1 MSDAGEESSSSSD
14 SETEKKEPIYAI
26 APSINIQDEGS
37 IDVAASPAFQYL
49 DELFSAG
56 KLPGTRVAAL
66 KAKYTAL
73 HETVISLQE
82 SEIQLLQEAK
92 HFTVEIEQQ
101 KQALEKADQFPEGFT
116 SEVSR
121 MRQQLFKYQN
131 EYTAIKEREYEL
143 QYRLNSL
150 QEDKRLLQREY
161 ERIPKQ
167 GETEKKTKVLKENCE
182 ELRKET
188 IQRRMEIKALK
199 EDVTSKQ
206 RLMLREQKEVE
217 ELLEKQD
224 ELKDELVRL
233 HAIPLQLGK
242 DMDKIKRKTLD
253 IEKKKKI
260 LVDHVQELNNSL
272 KKMEKKSEE
281 VLEEKE
287 DVMKELDG
295 KRALLESKEREFNHL
310 TKLLEMSKENEA
322 TALADRA
329 GLEIGLRNC
338 LLEKQKQHDNLIFKQ
353 REKDRDLR
361 NLKKMEL
368 QLKIAYDS
376 LEQIKLLHEKLTL
389 EVDAIPKDDGTL
401 VERRRELQKE
411 VEMNKRNLAQEKM
424 TTDVEAHMLE
434 QCIAEEDQLF
444 KEQERCRDELA
455 RLARLTQVKAD
466 EREQKSKDSLKA
478 QILTYQKCS
487 MLFMFQIRLHNI
499 IKEIKTKELEIREYK
514 KKKKV
519 IQRQLKGFAKMYD
532 LIRNE
537 RNKCVNLVQT
547 ARQKTTEIK
556 ERAKMLENEME
567 ILRSNVIIKERK
579 LQKNLLKHSNNIAIK
594 DSIQS
599 DVCKILATL
608 QEMKEKREQQL
619 LDVDRLTNMLT
630 HIEEEMVQLRKK
642 YESAV
647 LHRNESGVLLIEREE
662 EVCIFYEKINIQEM
676 MSRNGDIEM
685 QVMDEKIRFLKLKL
699 AEKKRQI
706 ELSLKML
713 PMKNALDADLVVLQ
727 IQYSQCKDRIKSLE
741 KHFSDPEGKNRKRT
755 LEGKDPSLPEL
766 FEKIEE
772 LEIQL
777 VQKEEKLLEKDFIYE
792 QVSRL
797 TDRLCTKT
805 ENGKKDTLILAKR
818 MNELQQKI
826 KDKTKKMMAL
836 IAELSMKQAIT
847 IKLQQEMRDKE
858 QFLLTVSSRIEKGLP
873 PPKETEIEWMK
884 VLRNEEMHKAA
895 AEAREKR
902 TAEEE
907 EYASPNCVYT
917 TAEQRPNAYIPDDE
931 NVLPL
936 PRPYGALAPFK
947 PTEPGSNMRHIR
959 KPIVK
964 PIEI

>member
-14 SETEKKEPIYAI
+14 SEPETEKEEPIYAI

-92 HFTVEIEQQ
+92 RFTVEIEQQ
-101 KQALEKADQFPEGFT
+101 QQALEKADQFPEGFT

-121 MRQQLFKYQN
+121 MRQQLLKYQN

-150 QEDKRLLQREY
+150 QEDKRHLQREY

-188 IQRRMEIKALK
+188 IQRRMEIKTLK

-217 ELLEKQD
+217 ELLEQQD

-233 HAIPLQLGK
+233 HAIPVQLGK

-253 IEKKKKI
+253 AEKKKNI
-260 LVDHVQELNNSL
+260 LIDHVRELNDAL

-310 TKLLEMSKENEA
+310 TKLLEMNKENEA

-329 GLEIGLRNC
+329 VLEIGLRNC
-338 LLEKQKQHDNLIFKQ
+338 LLEKQKQHDNLIYKQ

-361 NLKKMEL
+361 NLKKMEM

-376 LEQIKLLHEKLTL
+376 LEQIKLLHERLTF
-389 EVDAIPKDDGTL
+389 EVYAIPKDDGTL
-401 VERRRELQKE
+401 VERRKELQKE
-411 VEMNKRNLAQEKM
+411 VEINKRNLAQEKI

-478 QILTYQKCS
+478 QV
-487 MLFMFQIRLHNI
+487 RLHNI
-499 IKEIKTKELEIREYK
+499 IKDIKTKEFEIREYK
-514 KKKKV
+514 KKKKA

-556 ERAKMLENEME
+556 ERVKMLENEME
-567 ILRSNVIIKERK
+567 ILRSNAIVKERK

-599 DVCKILATL
+599 DVCKIIATL

-642 YESAV
+642 YERAV
-647 LHRNESGVLLIEREE
+647 LRRNESGVLLIEREE

-699 AEKKRQI
+699 AEKKRRI

-741 KHFSDPEGKNRKRT
+741 KHFADPEGKNRKRT

-766 FEKIEE
+766 FKKIEE

-797 TDRLCTKT
+797 TDRLRTKT
-805 ENGKKDTLILAKR
+805 ENGKEDTLILAKR
-818 MNELQQKI
+818 MNELQKKI
-826 KDKTKKMMAL
+826 KDKTQKMMAL

-873 PPKETEIEWMK
+873 PPKETEIEWLK

-902 TAEEE
+902 AAEEE
-907 EYASPNCVYT
+907 EYALPNSVYT

-947 PTEPGSNMRHIR
+947 PSEPGSNMRHIR
-959 KPIVK
+959 KPIIK

>member
-1 MSDAGEESSSSSD
+1 
-14 SETEKKEPIYAI
+14 
-26 APSINIQDEGS
+26 
-37 IDVAASPAFQYL
+37 
-49 DELFSAG
+49 
-56 KLPGTRVAAL
+56 
-66 KAKYTAL
+66 
-73 HETVISLQE
+73 
-82 SEIQLLQEAK
+82 
-92 HFTVEIEQQ
+92 
-101 KQALEKADQFPEGFT
+101 
-116 SEVSR
+116 
-121 MRQQLFKYQN
+121 
-131 EYTAIKEREYEL
+131 
-143 QYRLNSL
+143 
-150 QEDKRLLQREY
+150 

-167 GETEKKTKVLKENCE
+167 GETEKKMKVVKENCE

-217 ELLEKQD
+217 ELLEQQD
-224 ELKDELVRL
+224 DLKDELVRL
-233 HAIPLQLGK
+233 HAIPVQLGK
-242 DMDKIKRKTLD
+242 EMDKIKRKTLY
-253 IEKKKKI
+253 KKKI
-260 LVDHVQELNNSL
+260 LIDHVQELNDAL
-272 KKMEKKSEE
+272 KKVEKKSEE
-281 VLEEKE
+281 VLEEKK

-329 GLEIGLRNC
+329 VLEIGLRNY
-338 LLEKQKQHDNLIFKQ
+338 LLEKQKQHDNLIYKQ

-361 NLKKMEL
+361 NLKKMEM

-376 LEQIKLLHEKLTL
+376 LEQIKLLHERLTL

-411 VEMNKRNLAQEKM
+411 VEINKRNLAQEKM
-424 TTDVEAHMLE
+424 TTDVEAYMLE

-455 RLARLTQVKAD
+455 SLARLTQVKAD
-466 EREQKSKDSLKA
+466 EREQKSKDFLKA
-478 QILTYQKCS
+478 
-487 MLFMFQIRLHNI
+487 QIRLHNI

-514 KKKKV
+514 KNKKE

-532 LIRNE
+532 IIRNE
-537 RNKCVNLVQT
+537 RNKCVNLVHT

-556 ERAKMLENEME
+556 EKVKMLENEME

-599 DVCKILATL
+599 DVCKVIATL

-619 LDVDRLTNMLT
+619 LDVDRLTSMLT

-642 YESAV
+642 YERAV
-647 LHRNESGVLLIEREE
+647 LRRNESGVLLIEREE

-676 MSRNGDIEM
+676 MNRNGDIEI
-685 QVMDEKIRFLKLKL
+685 QVMDEKIRFLNLKL

-706 ELSLKML
+706 ELSLKIL

-741 KHFSDPEGKNRKRT
+741 KHFADPEGKNRKRV
-755 LEGKDPSLPEL
+755 LKGKDPSLPEL
-766 FEKIEE
+766 FKKIEE

-792 QVSRL
+792 HVSRL
-797 TDRLCTKT
+797 TDRLRTKT
-805 ENGKKDTLILAKR
+805 ENGKEDTLILAKR

-826 KDKTKKMMAL
+826 KEKTQKLMAL

-858 QFLLTVSSRIEKGLP
+858 QFLLTVSSRIERGLP
-873 PPKETEIEWMK
+873 PPKETETEWLK

-895 AEAREKR
+895 AEAREKLVSSAKR
-902 TAEEE
+902 KLY
-907 EYASPNCVYT
+907 YASPNSIYT

>member
-1 MSDAGEESSSSSD
+1 MSDVDEESSSSSD
-14 SETEKKEPIYAI
+14 SEPETQEPIYAI
-26 APSINIQDEGS
+26 APSINIRDEGS
-37 IDVAASPAFQYL
+37 IDVVTSPAFQFL
-49 DELFSAG
+49 DELYSAG
-56 KLPGTRVAAL
+56 KLPGTRVAEL
-66 KAKYTAL
+66 KAKYTTL

-82 SEIQLLQEAK
+82 SEIQLLQDAK
-92 HFTVEIEQQ
+92 HFTIEIEQQ
-101 KQALEKADQFPEGFT
+101 QQELEKADQFPEGFT

-121 MRQQLFKYQN
+121 MRQQLLKYQN

-143 QYRLNSL
+143 QYKVNSL
-150 QEDKRLLQREY
+150 QEDKRLLQQEY

-167 GETEKKTKVLKENCE
+167 GETEKKIKVLKENCE

-206 RLMLREQKEVE
+206 KLMLREQKEVE
-217 ELLEKQD
+217 ELLEQQND
-224 ELKDELVRL
+224 LKDELVQL
-233 HAIPLQLGK
+233 HAIPVQLGK
-242 DMDKIKRKTLD
+242 EMDKIKRKTLD
-253 IEKKKKI
+253 AEKKKNI
-260 LVDHVQELNNSL
+260 LIDHVQELNDAL

-329 GLEIGLRNC
+329 VLDIGLRNC
-338 LLEKQKQHDNLIFKQ
+338 LLEKQKQHDNLVHKQ

-361 NLKKMEL
+361 NLKKMEI
-368 QLKIAYDS
+368 QLKIAHDS
-376 LEQIKLLHEKLTL
+376 LQQVKLLHERLTL
-389 EVDAIPKDDGTL
+389 EVDAVPKDDGSL
-401 VERRRELQKE
+401 LERRKELQKE
-411 VEMNKRNLAQEKM
+411 VETNKRNLAQEKI
-424 TTDVEAHMLE
+424 TTDIEAHMLE

-444 KEQERCRDELA
+444 KEQEHCRDELA
-455 RLARLTQVKAD
+455 SLARLTQIKAD
-466 EREQKSKDSLKA
+466 EREQKSKDFLKA
-478 QILTYQKCS
+478 QLK
-487 MLFMFQIRLHNI
+487 LHNI
-499 IKEIKTKELEIREYK
+499 IKEIKTKEFEIREYK
-514 KKKKV
+514 KKKKE

-532 LIRNE
+532 VIRNE
-537 RNKCVNLVQT
+537 RNKCVNLVHT

-556 ERAKMLENEME
+556 ERVKMLENEME
-567 ILRSNVIIKERK
+567 ILRDNVIVKERK
-579 LQKNLLKHSNNIAIK
+579 LQKHLLKHSNNIAIK

-599 DVCKILATL
+599 DVCKVIATL

-619 LDVDRLTNMLT
+619 LDVDRLTNMIT

-642 YESAV
+642 YERAV
-647 LHRNESGVLLIEREE
+647 LRRNESGVLLIEREE

-676 MSRNGDIEM
+676 MSRNGDIEIH
-685 QVMDEKIRFLKLKL
+685 VMDEKIRFLKLKL
-699 AEKKRQI
+699 TEKKRQI

-741 KHFSDPEGKNRKRT
+741 KHFADPEGKDRRRA

-766 FEKIEE
+766 FKKIEA

-777 VQKEEKLLEKDFIYE
+777 VQKEERLLEKDFIYE

-797 TDRLCTKT
+797 TDRLRTKT
-805 ENGKKDTLILAKR
+805 ENGKEDTLILAKR

-826 KDKTKKMMAL
+826 KDKTQKMMAL
-836 IAELSMKQAIT
+836 IAELSMTQAATIT
-847 IKLQQEMRDKE
+847 LQQEMRDKE

-873 PPKETEIEWMK
+873 PPKETEIEWLK
-884 VLRNEEMHKAA
+884 ILRNEEMHKAA
-895 AEAREKR
+895 AEDREKR
-902 TAEEE
+902 AAEEE
-907 EYASPNCVYT
+907 QYALPNSVYT

>member
-14 SETEKKEPIYAI
+14 SEPETEKAEPIYAI

-56 KLPGTRVAAL
+56 KLPGTRVAEL

-82 SEIQLLQEAK
+82 SEIQLLQDAK
-92 HFTVEIEQQ
+92 RFTVEIEQQ
-101 KQALEKADQFPEGFT
+101 QQALEKADQFPEGFT

-121 MRQQLFKYQN
+121 MRQQLLKYQN

-143 QYRLNSL
+143 QYKLNSL

-167 GETEKKTKVLKENCE
+167 GETEKKMKAVKENCE

-217 ELLEKQD
+217 ELLEQQD
-224 ELKDELVRL
+224 DLKDELVRL
-233 HAIPLQLGK
+233 HAIPVQLGK
-242 DMDKIKRKTLD
+242 EMDKIKRKTLD
-253 IEKKKKI
+253 AEKKKKI
-260 LVDHVQELNNSL
+260 LIDHVQELNDAL

-329 GLEIGLRNC
+329 VLEIGLRNC
-338 LLEKQKQHDNLIFKQ
+338 LLEKQKQHDNLIYKQ

-361 NLKKMEL
+361 NLKKMEM

-376 LEQIKLLHEKLTL
+376 MEQIKLLHERLTL

-401 VERRRELQKE
+401 VERRKDLQKE
-411 VEMNKRNLAQEKM
+411 VEMNKRNLSQEKM

-466 EREQKSKDSLKA
+466 EREQKSKDFLKA
-478 QILTYQKCS
+478 
-487 MLFMFQIRLHNI
+487 QIRLHNI

-514 KKKKV
+514 KNKKE

-532 LIRNE
+532 IIRNE
-537 RNKCVNLVQT
+537 RNKCVNLVHT

-556 ERAKMLENEME
+556 ERVKMLENEME

-599 DVCKILATL
+599 DVCKVIATL

-642 YESAV
+642 YERAV
-647 LHRNESGVLLIEREE
+647 LRRNESGVLLIEREE

-676 MSRNGDIEM
+676 MSRNGDIEI
-685 QVMDEKIRFLKLKL
+685 QVMDEKIRFLNLKL

-741 KHFSDPEGKNRKRT
+741 KRFADPEGKNRKRT

-766 FEKIEE
+766 FKKIEE

-797 TDRLCTKT
+797 TDRLRTKT
-805 ENGKKDTLILAKR
+805 ENGKEDTLILAKR
-818 MNELQQKI
+818 MNEIQQKI
-826 KDKTKKMMAL
+826 KDKTQKMMAL

-902 TAEEE
+902 AAEEE
-907 EYASPNCVYT
+907 QYALPNSIYT

>member
-14 SETEKKEPIYAI
+14 SEPETEKAEPIYAI

-56 KLPGTRVAAL
+56 KLPGTRVAEL

-82 SEIQLLQEAK
+82 SEIQLLQDAK
-92 HFTVEIEQQ
+92 RFTVEIEQQ
-101 KQALEKADQFPEGFT
+101 QQALEKADQFPEGFT

-121 MRQQLFKYQN
+121 MRQQLLKYQN

-143 QYRLNSL
+143 QYKLNSL

-167 GETEKKTKVLKENCE
+167 GETEKKMKVVKENCE

-217 ELLEKQD
+217 ELLEQQD
-224 ELKDELVRL
+224 DLKDELVRL
-233 HAIPLQLGK
+233 HAIPVQLGK
-242 DMDKIKRKTLD
+242 EMDKIKRKTLA
-253 IEKKKKI
+253 
-260 LVDHVQELNNSL
+260 V
-272 KKMEKKSEE
+272 
-281 VLEEKE
+281 
-287 DVMKELDG
+287 
-295 KRALLESKEREFNHL
+295 
-310 TKLLEMSKENEA
+310 
-322 TALADRA
+322 
-329 GLEIGLRNC
+329 LEIGLRNC
-338 LLEKQKQHDNLIFKQ
+338 LLEKQKQHDNLIYKQ

-361 NLKKMEL
+361 NLKKMEM

-376 LEQIKLLHEKLTL
+376 MEQIKLLHERLTL

-401 VERRRELQKE
+401 VERRKDLQKE
-411 VEMNKRNLAQEKM
+411 VEMNKRNLAQEGPIYTTAGTMKM

-455 RLARLTQVKAD
+455 SLARLTQVKAD
-466 EREQKSKDSLKA
+466 EREQKSKDFLKA
-478 QILTYQKCS
+478 
-487 MLFMFQIRLHNI
+487 QIRLHNI

-514 KKKKV
+514 KNKKE

-532 LIRNE
+532 IIRNE
-537 RNKCVNLVQT
+537 RNKCVNLVHT

-556 ERAKMLENEME
+556 ERVKMLENEME

-599 DVCKILATL
+599 DVCKVIATL

-642 YESAV
+642 YERAV
-647 LHRNESGVLLIEREE
+647 LRRNESGVLLIEREE

-676 MSRNGDIEM
+676 MSRNGDIEI
-685 QVMDEKIRFLKLKL
+685 QVMDEKIRFLNLKL

-706 ELSLKML
+706 ELSLKTL

-741 KHFSDPEGKNRKRT
+741 KRFADPEGKNRKRA

-766 FEKIEE
+766 FKKIEE

-797 TDRLCTKT
+797 TDRLRTKT
-805 ENGKKDTLILAKR
+805 ENGKEDTLILAKR
-818 MNELQQKI
+818 MNEIQQKI
-826 KDKTKKMMAL
+826 KDKTQKMMAL

-902 TAEEE
+902 AAEEE
-907 EYASPNCVYT
+907 QYALPNSIYT

>member
-1 MSDAGEESSSSSD
+1 
-14 SETEKKEPIYAI
+14 
-26 APSINIQDEGS
+26 
-37 IDVAASPAFQYL
+37 
-49 DELFSAG
+49 
-56 KLPGTRVAAL
+56 
-66 KAKYTAL
+66 
-73 HETVISLQE
+73 LQE

-121 MRQQLFKYQN
+121 MRQQLLKYQN

-143 QYRLNSL
+143 QYRLNSLDLLMQESRKLKHPNFSHLYFKAWLLDGLQINCSSEVHNALMINRKPPTNFQASALHLWDAVSKCFISISLMTVISCL

-217 ELLEKQD
+217 ELLEQQD

-260 LVDHVQELNNSL
+260 LVDHVQELNDAL

-322 TALADRA
+322 TALADRLT
-329 GLEIGLRNC
+329 GVRSP
-338 LLEKQKQHDNLIFKQ
+338 
-353 REKDRDLR
+353 
-361 NLKKMEL
+361 
-368 QLKIAYDS
+368 KIALKS
-376 LEQIKLLHEKLTL
+376 LKAA
-389 EVDAIPKDDGTL
+389 DAIPKDDGTF

-478 QILTYQKCS
+478 QI
-487 MLFMFQIRLHNI
+487 RLHNI

-514 KKKKV
+514 KKKKA

-599 DVCKILATL
+599 DVCKIIATL

-619 LDVDRLTNMLT
+619 LDVDRLTSMLT
-630 HIEEEMVQLRKK
+630 RIEEEMVQLRKK
-642 YESAV
+642 YERAV
-647 LHRNESGVLLIEREE
+647 LRRNESGVLLIEREE

-805 ENGKKDTLILAKR
+805 QNGKKDTLILAKR

-836 IAELSMKQAIT
+836 IAELSMQQAIT

-907 EYASPNCVYT
+907 EYASPNSVYT

-931 NVLPL
+931 SVLPL

>member
-14 SETEKKEPIYAI
+14 SEPETEKEEPIYAI

-56 KLPGTRVAAL
+56 KLPGTRVAEL

-82 SEIQLLQEAK
+82 SEIQLLQDAK
-92 HFTVEIEQQ
+92 RFTVEIEQQ
-101 KQALEKADQFPEGFT
+101 QQALEKADQFPEGFT

-121 MRQQLFKYQN
+121 MRQQLLKYQN

-143 QYRLNSL
+143 QYKLNSL

-167 GETEKKTKVLKENCE
+167 GETEKKMKVVKENCE

-217 ELLEKQD
+217 ELLEQQD
-224 ELKDELVRL
+224 DLKDELVRL
-233 HAIPLQLGK
+233 HAIPVQLGK
-242 DMDKIKRKTLD
+242 EMDKIKRKTLD
-253 IEKKKKI
+253 AEKKKKI
-260 LVDHVQELNNSL
+260 LIDHVQELNDAL
-272 KKMEKKSEE
+272 KKVEKKSEE
-281 VLEEKE
+281 VLEEKK

-329 GLEIGLRNC
+329 VLEIGLRNY
-338 LLEKQKQHDNLIFKQ
+338 LLEKQKQHDNLIYKQ

-361 NLKKMEL
+361 NLKKMEM

-376 LEQIKLLHEKLTL
+376 LEQIKLLHERLTL

-411 VEMNKRNLAQEKM
+411 VEINKRNLAQEKM
-424 TTDVEAHMLE
+424 TTDVEAYMLE

-455 RLARLTQVKAD
+455 SLARLTQVKAD
-466 EREQKSKDSLKA
+466 EREQKSKDFLKA
-478 QILTYQKCS
+478 
-487 MLFMFQIRLHNI
+487 QIRLHNI

-514 KKKKV
+514 KNKKE

-532 LIRNE
+532 IIRNE
-537 RNKCVNLVQT
+537 RNKCVNLVHT

-556 ERAKMLENEME
+556 EKVKMLENEME

-599 DVCKILATL
+599 DVCKVIATL

-619 LDVDRLTNMLT
+619 LDVDRLTSMLT

-642 YESAV
+642 YERAV
-647 LHRNESGVLLIEREE
+647 LRRNESGVLLIEREE

-676 MSRNGDIEM
+676 MNRNGDIEI
-685 QVMDEKIRFLKLKL
+685 QVMDEKIRFLNLKL

-706 ELSLKML
+706 ELSLKIL

-741 KHFSDPEGKNRKRT
+741 KHFADPEGKNRKRV
-755 LEGKDPSLPEL
+755 LKGKDPSLPEL
-766 FEKIEE
+766 FKKIEE

-777 VQKEEKLLEKDFIYE
+777 VQKEEKLLEMDFIYE
-792 QVSRL
+792 HVSRL
-797 TDRLCTKT
+797 TDRLRTKT
-805 ENGKKDTLILAKR
+805 ENGKEDTLILAKR

-826 KDKTKKMMAL
+826 KEKTQKLMAL

-858 QFLLTVSSRIEKGLP
+858 QFLLTVSSRIERGLP
-873 PPKETEIEWMK
+873 PPKETETEWLK

-895 AEAREKR
+895 AEEQ
-902 TAEEE
+902 
-907 EYASPNCVYT
+907 YASPNSIYT

>member
-26 APSINIQDEGS
+26 PPSINIQDEGS
-37 IDVAASPAFQYL
+37 IDVTASPAFQFL

-121 MRQQLFKYQN
+121 MRQQLLKYQN

-217 ELLEKQD
+217 ELLEQQD

-242 DMDKIKRKTLD
+242 DMDKIKRKTL
-253 IEKKKKI
+253 
-260 LVDHVQELNNSL
+260 
-272 KKMEKKSEE
+272 
-281 VLEEKE
+281 
-287 DVMKELDG
+287 
-295 KRALLESKEREFNHL
+295 
-310 TKLLEMSKENEA
+310 
-322 TALADRA
+322 A

-338 LLEKQKQHDNLIFKQ
+338 LLEKQKQHDNLVFKQ

-361 NLKKMEL
+361 NLKKMEM

-376 LEQIKLLHEKLTL
+376 LEQIKLLHERLTL

-478 QILTYQKCS
+478 QI
-487 MLFMFQIRLHNI
+487 RLHNI

-514 KKKKV
+514 KKKKA

-599 DVCKILATL
+599 DVCKITATL

-642 YESAV
+642 YERAV
-647 LHRNESGVLLIEREE
+647 LRRNESGVLLIEREE

-766 FEKIEE
+766 FKKIEE

-884 VLRNEEMHKAA
+884 VLRNEEIHKAA

-907 EYASPNCVYT
+907 EYASPNSVYT

>member
-1 MSDAGEESSSSSD
+1 MSDASEESSSD
-14 SETEKKEPIYAI
+14 SEPETEKEEPIYAI

-92 HFTVEIEQQ
+92 RFTVEIEQQ
-101 KQALEKADQFPEGFT
+101 QQALEKADQFPEGFT

-121 MRQQLFKYQN
+121 MRQQLLKYQN

-150 QEDKRLLQREY
+150 QEDKRHLQREY

-188 IQRRMEIKALK
+188 IQRRMEIKTLK

-217 ELLEKQD
+217 ELLEQQD

-233 HAIPLQLGK
+233 HAIPVQLGK

-253 IEKKKKI
+253 AEKKKNI
-260 LVDHVQELNNSL
+260 LIDHVRELNDAL

-310 TKLLEMSKENEA
+310 TKLLEMNKENEA

-329 GLEIGLRNC
+329 VLEIGLRNC
-338 LLEKQKQHDNLIFKQ
+338 LLEKQKQHDNLIYKQ

-361 NLKKMEL
+361 NLKKMEM

-376 LEQIKLLHEKLTL
+376 LEQIKLLHERLTL

-401 VERRRELQKE
+401 VERRKELQKE
-411 VEMNKRNLAQEKM
+411 VEINKRNLAQEKI

-478 QILTYQKCS
+478 QV
-487 MLFMFQIRLHNI
+487 RLHNI
-499 IKEIKTKELEIREYK
+499 IKDIKTKELEIREHK
-514 KKKKV
+514 KKKKA

-556 ERAKMLENEME
+556 ERVKMLENEME
-567 ILRSNVIIKERK
+567 ILRSNAIVKERK

-599 DVCKILATL
+599 DVCKIIATL

-642 YESAV
+642 YERAV
-647 LHRNESGVLLIEREE
+647 LRRNESGVLLIEREE

-699 AEKKRQI
+699 AEKKRRI

-741 KHFSDPEGKNRKRT
+741 KHFADPEGKNRKRT

-766 FEKIEE
+766 FRKIEE

-797 TDRLCTKT
+797 TDRLRTKT
-805 ENGKKDTLILAKR
+805 ENGKEDTLILAKR
-818 MNELQQKI
+818 MNELQKKI
-826 KDKTKKMMAL
+826 KDKTQKMMAL

-873 PPKETEIEWMK
+873 PPKETEIEWLK

-902 TAEEE
+902 AAEEE
-907 EYASPNCVYT
+907 EYASPNSVYT

-947 PTEPGSNMRHIR
+947 PSEPGSNMRHIR
-959 KPIVK
+959 KPIIK

>member
-1 MSDAGEESSSSSD
+1 MSDAGEESSTSSD
-14 SETEKKEPIYAI
+14 SEPETQKEEPIYAI
-26 APSINIQDEGS
+26 APSIHIRDEGS

-56 KLPGTRVAAL
+56 KLPGPRVAEL
-66 KAKYTAL
+66 KAKYTTL

-82 SEIQLLQEAK
+82 SEIQMLQDAK
-92 HFTVEIEQQ
+92 RFTVELEQQ
-101 KQALEKADQFPEGFT
+101 QQVLEKADQFPEGFT
-116 SEVSR
+116 SEVAK
-121 MRQQLFKYQN
+121 MRQQLLKYQN

-143 QYRLNSL
+143 QYKLNSL

-167 GETEKKTKVLKENCE
+167 GETEKKIKVLKENCE

-188 IQRRMEIKALK
+188 IQRKMEIKALK
-199 EDVTSKQ
+199 EDVTAKQ
-206 RLMLREQKEVE
+206 KLMLREQKEVE
-217 ELLEKQD
+217 ELLEQQNN
-224 ELKDELVRL
+224 LKDELVHI
-233 HAIPLQLGK
+233 HAIPVQLGK
-242 DMDKIKRKTLD
+242 EMDKIKRKSLD
-253 IEKKKKI
+253 AEKQKKI
-260 LVDHVQELNNSL
+260 LIDHVQELNDAI
-272 KKMEKKSEE
+272 KKMEKKSAEI
-281 VLEEKE
+281 LEEKE

-329 GLEIGLRNC
+329 LLEIGLHNC
-338 LLEKQKQHDNLIFKQ
+338 LLEKQKQHDNLIHKQ

-361 NLKKMEL
+361 NLKKMEM

-376 LEQIKLLHEKLTL
+376 LEQIKSLHERLTL
-389 EVDAIPKDDGTL
+389 EVDAVPKDDGTL
-401 VERRRELQKE
+401 LERRKELQNE
-411 VEMNKRNLAQEKM
+411 VETNKRNLAQEKI
-424 TTDVEAHMLE
+424 TTDIEAHMLE

-444 KEQERCRDELA
+444 KEQEHCRDELA
-455 RLARLTQVKAD
+455 RLARLTQMKAD
-466 EREQKSKDSLKA
+466 EREQKSKDFLKS
-478 QILTYQKCS
+478 QV
-487 MLFMFQIRLHNI
+487 RLNNI

-514 KKKKV
+514 KKKKE

-532 LIRNE
+532 IIRNE
-537 RNKCVNLVQT
+537 RNKCVNLVHT

-556 ERAKMLENEME
+556 ERVKMLENEME

-579 LQKNLLKHSNNIAIK
+579 LQKHLLKHSNNITIK

-599 DVCKILATL
+599 DVCKVIATL

-642 YESAV
+642 YERAV
-647 LHRNESGVLLIEREE
+647 LLRNESGILLIEREE

-676 MSRNGDIEM
+676 MSRNGDIEIH
-685 QVMDEKIRFLKLKL
+685 VMDEKIRFLKLKL

-706 ELSLKML
+706 ALSLKML

-727 IQYSQCKDRIKSLE
+727 IQYSQCKDRIKRLE
-741 KHFSDPEGKNRKRT
+741 KLFADPDGKNRMRA
-755 LEGKDPSLPEL
+755 LDGKDPSVPEL
-766 FEKIEE
+766 FKKIEA

-777 VQKEEKLLEKDFIYE
+777 IQKEEKLLEKDFIYE

-797 TDRLCTKT
+797 TDRLRTKT
-805 ENGKKDTLILAKR
+805 EDGKEDTLILAKR

-826 KDKTKKMMAL
+826 KDKTQKMMAL
-836 IAELSMKQAIT
+836 IAELSMMQAIT

-873 PPKETEIEWMK
+873 PPKETEIEWLK

-895 AEAREKR
+895 AEAREKHA
-902 TAEEE
+902 AEEE
-907 EYASPNCVYT
+907 QHVLPGGGYT

-936 PRPYGALAPFK
+936 PHPYGALAPFK

-959 KPIVK
+959 KPTVK

>member
-1 MSDAGEESSSSSD
+1 MSDAGEESSNSSD
-14 SETEKKEPIYAI
+14 SEPETQKEEPIYAI

-49 DELFSAG
+49 DELFSSG
-56 KLPGTRVAAL
+56 KLPGTRVAEL
-66 KAKYTAL
+66 KAKYTTL

-82 SEIQLLQEAK
+82 SEIQLLQDAK
-92 HFTVEIEQQ
+92 RFSVEIEQQ
-101 KQALEKADQFPEGFT
+101 QQALEKADQFPEGFT

-121 MRQQLFKYQN
+121 MRQQLLKYQN

-143 QYRLNSL
+143 QYKLNSL
-150 QEDKRLLQREY
+150 QEDKRLLQKEY

-167 GETEKKTKVLKENCE
+167 GETEKKMKVLKENCE

-217 ELLEKQD
+217 ELLEQQD
-224 ELKDELVRL
+224 NLKDELVHL
-233 HAIPLQLGK
+233 HAIPVQLGK
-242 DMDKIKRKTLD
+242 EMDKIKRKILD
-253 IEKKKKI
+253 AEKKKKI
-260 LVDHVQELNNSL
+260 LIDHVQELNDAL

-281 VLEEKE
+281 ELEEKE

-329 GLEIGLRNC
+329 VLEIGLRNS
-338 LLEKQKQHDNLIFKQ
+338 LLEKQKQHDNLIHKQ

-361 NLKKMEL
+361 NLKKMEM

-376 LEQIKLLHEKLTL
+376 LEQIKLLHERLTL
-389 EVDAIPKDDGTL
+389 EVDAVPKDDGTL
-401 VERRRELQKE
+401 LERRRELQKE
-411 VEMNKRNLAQEKM
+411 VEMNKRNLAQEKI

-455 RLARLTQVKAD
+455 SLARLTQVKAD
-466 EREQKSKDSLKA
+466 EREQKSKDFLKA
-478 QILTYQKCS
+478 QV
-487 MLFMFQIRLHNI
+487 RLHNI

-514 KKKKV
+514 KKKKE

-532 LIRNE
+532 IIRNE
-537 RNKCVNLVQT
+537 RNKCVNLVHT

-556 ERAKMLENEME
+556 ERVKMLENEME
-567 ILRSNVIIKERK
+567 ILRNNVIIKERK
-579 LQKNLLKHSNNIAIK
+579 LQKHLLKHTNNITIK

-599 DVCKILATL
+599 DVCKVIATL

-619 LDVDRLTNMLT
+619 LDVDRLTSTLT
-630 HIEEEMVQLRKK
+630 RIEEEMVQLRKK
-642 YESAV
+642 YERAV
-647 LHRNESGVLLIEREE
+647 LRRNESGVLLIEREE

-676 MSRNGDIEM
+676 MSRNGDIEIH
-685 QVMDEKIRFLKLKL
+685 VMDEKVRFLKLKL

-741 KHFSDPEGKNRKRT
+741 KHFADPEGKNRKRV

-766 FEKIEE
+766 FKKIEE

-777 VQKEEKLLEKDFIYE
+777 VQKEENLLEKDFIYE

-797 TDRLCTKT
+797 TDGICTKT
-805 ENGKKDTLILAKR
+805 ENGKEDTLILAKK

-826 KDKTKKMMAL
+826 KDKTQKMMAL

-873 PPKETEIEWMK
+873 PPKETEIEWIK

-902 TAEEE
+902 AAEEE
-907 EYASPNCVYT
+907 QHASPSSVYT

>member
-14 SETEKKEPIYAI
+14 SEPETEKEEPIYAI

-56 KLPGTRVAAL
+56 KLPGTRVAEL

-82 SEIQLLQEAK
+82 SEIQLLQDAK
-92 HFTVEIEQQ
+92 RFTVEIEQQ
-101 KQALEKADQFPEGFT
+101 QQALEKADQFPEGFT

-121 MRQQLFKYQN
+121 MRQQLLKYQN

-143 QYRLNSL
+143 QYKLNSL

-167 GETEKKTKVLKENCE
+167 GETEKKMKVVKENCE

-217 ELLEKQD
+217 ELLEQQD
-224 ELKDELVRL
+224 DLKDELVRL
-233 HAIPLQLGK
+233 HAIPVQLGK
-242 DMDKIKRKTLD
+242 EMDKIKRKTLD
-253 IEKKKKI
+253 AEKKKKI
-260 LVDHVQELNNSL
+260 LIDHVQELNDAL
-272 KKMEKKSEE
+272 KKVEKKSEE
-281 VLEEKE
+281 VLEEKK

-329 GLEIGLRNC
+329 VLEIGLRNY
-338 LLEKQKQHDNLIFKQ
+338 LLEKQKQHDNLIYKQ

-361 NLKKMEL
+361 NLKKMEM

-376 LEQIKLLHEKLTL
+376 LEQIKLLHERLTL

-411 VEMNKRNLAQEKM
+411 VEINKRNLAQEKM
-424 TTDVEAHMLE
+424 TTDVEAYMLE

-455 RLARLTQVKAD
+455 SLARLTQVKAD
-466 EREQKSKDSLKA
+466 EREQKSKDFLKA
-478 QILTYQKCS
+478 
-487 MLFMFQIRLHNI
+487 QIRLHNI

-514 KKKKV
+514 KNKKE

-532 LIRNE
+532 IIRNE
-537 RNKCVNLVQT
+537 RNKCVNLVHT

-556 ERAKMLENEME
+556 EKVKMLENEME

-599 DVCKILATL
+599 DVCKVIATL

-619 LDVDRLTNMLT
+619 LDVDRLTSMLT

-642 YESAV
+642 YERAV
-647 LHRNESGVLLIEREE
+647 LRRNESGVLLIEREE

-676 MSRNGDIEM
+676 MNRNGDIEI
-685 QVMDEKIRFLKLKL
+685 QVMDEKIRFLNLKL

-706 ELSLKML
+706 ELSLKIL

-741 KHFSDPEGKNRKRT
+741 KHFADPEGKNRKRV
-755 LEGKDPSLPEL
+755 LKGKDPSLPEL
-766 FEKIEE
+766 FKKIEE

-777 VQKEEKLLEKDFIYE
+777 VQKEEKLLEMDFIYE
-792 QVSRL
+792 HVSRL
-797 TDRLCTKT
+797 TDRLRTKT
-805 ENGKKDTLILAKR
+805 ENGKEDTLILAKR
-818 MNELQQKI
+818 VLKARLVLKCVCEE
-826 KDKTKKMMAL
+826 KTWL
-836 IAELSMKQAIT
+836 
-847 IKLQQEMRDKE
+847 KL
-858 QFLLTVSSRIEKGLP
+858 
-873 PPKETEIEWMK
+873 
-884 VLRNEEMHKAA
+884 H
-895 AEAREKR
+895 
-902 TAEEE
+902 
-907 EYASPNCVYT
+907 
-917 TAEQRPNAYIPDDE
+917 
-931 NVLPL
+931 
-936 PRPYGALAPFK
+936 
-947 PTEPGSNMRHIR
+947 
-959 KPIVK
+959 
-964 PIEI
+964 

>member
-14 SETEKKEPIYAI
+14 SEPETEKAEPIYAI

-56 KLPGTRVAAL
+56 KLPGTRVAEL

-82 SEIQLLQEAK
+82 SEIQLLQDAK
-92 HFTVEIEQQ
+92 RFTVEIEQQ
-101 KQALEKADQFPEGFT
+101 QQALEKADQFPEGFT

-121 MRQQLFKYQN
+121 MRQQLLKYQN

-143 QYRLNSL
+143 QYKLNSL

-167 GETEKKTKVLKENCE
+167 GETEKKMKVVKENCE

-217 ELLEKQD
+217 ELLEQQD
-224 ELKDELVRL
+224 DLKDELVRL
-233 HAIPLQLGK
+233 HAIPVQLGK
-242 DMDKIKRKTLD
+242 EMDKIKRKTLD
-253 IEKKKKI
+253 AEKKKKI
-260 LVDHVQELNNSL
+260 LVDHVQELNDAL

-329 GLEIGLRNC
+329 VLEIGLRNC
-338 LLEKQKQHDNLIFKQ
+338 LLEKQKQHDNLIYKQ

-361 NLKKMEL
+361 NLKKMEM

-376 LEQIKLLHEKLTL
+376 MEQIKLLHERLTL

-401 VERRRELQKE
+401 VERRKDLQKE

-455 RLARLTQVKAD
+455 SLARLTQVKAD
-466 EREQKSKDSLKA
+466 EREQKSKDFLKA
-478 QILTYQKCS
+478 
-487 MLFMFQIRLHNI
+487 QIRLHNI

-514 KKKKV
+514 KNKKE
-519 IQRQLKGFAKMYD
+519 IQRQ
-532 LIRNE
+532 
-537 RNKCVNLVQT
+537 
-547 ARQKTTEIK
+547 
-556 ERAKMLENEME
+556 
-567 ILRSNVIIKERK
+567 K

-599 DVCKILATL
+599 DVCKVIATL

-642 YESAV
+642 YERAV
-647 LHRNESGVLLIEREE
+647 LRRNESGVLLIEREE

-676 MSRNGDIEM
+676 MSRNGDIEI
-685 QVMDEKIRFLKLKL
+685 QVMDEKIRFLNLKL

-706 ELSLKML
+706 ELSLKTL

-741 KHFSDPEGKNRKRT
+741 KRFADPEGKNRKRA

-766 FEKIEE
+766 FKKIEE

-797 TDRLCTKT
+797 TDRLRTKT
-805 ENGKKDTLILAKR
+805 ENGKEDTLILAKR
-818 MNELQQKI
+818 MNEIQQKI
-826 KDKTKKMMAL
+826 KDKTQKMMAL

-902 TAEEE
+902 AAEEE
-907 EYASPNCVYT
+907 QYALPNSIYT

>member
-14 SETEKKEPIYAI
+14 SEPETEKAEPIYAI

-56 KLPGTRVAAL
+56 KLPGTRVAEL

-82 SEIQLLQEAK
+82 SEIQLLQDAK
-92 HFTVEIEQQ
+92 RFTVEIEQQ
-101 KQALEKADQFPEGFT
+101 QQALEKADQFPEGFT

-121 MRQQLFKYQN
+121 MRQQLLKYQN

-143 QYRLNSL
+143 QYKLNSL

-167 GETEKKTKVLKENCE
+167 GETEKKMKAVKENCE

-217 ELLEKQD
+217 ELLEQQD
-224 ELKDELVRL
+224 DLKDELVRL
-233 HAIPLQLGK
+233 HAIPVQLGK
-242 DMDKIKRKTLD
+242 EMDKIKRKTLD
-253 IEKKKKI
+253 AEKKKKI
-260 LVDHVQELNNSL
+260 LIDHVQELNDAL

-329 GLEIGLRNC
+329 VLEIGLRNC
-338 LLEKQKQHDNLIFKQ
+338 LLEKQKQHDNLIYKQ

-361 NLKKMEL
+361 NLKKMEM

-376 LEQIKLLHEKLTL
+376 MEQIKLLHERLTL

-401 VERRRELQKE
+401 VERRKDLQKE
-411 VEMNKRNLAQEKM
+411 VEMNKRNLSQE
-424 TTDVEAHMLE
+424 
-434 QCIAEEDQLF
+434 
-444 KEQERCRDELA
+444 
-455 RLARLTQVKAD
+455 
-466 EREQKSKDSLKA
+466 
-478 QILTYQKCS
+478 
-487 MLFMFQIRLHNI
+487 IRLHNI

-514 KKKKV
+514 KNKKE

-532 LIRNE
+532 IIRNE
-537 RNKCVNLVQT
+537 RNKCVNLVHT

-556 ERAKMLENEME
+556 ERVKMLENEME

-599 DVCKILATL
+599 DVCKVIATL

-642 YESAV
+642 YERAV
-647 LHRNESGVLLIEREE
+647 LRRNESGVLLIEREE

-676 MSRNGDIEM
+676 MSRNGDIEI
-685 QVMDEKIRFLKLKL
+685 QVMDEKIRFLNLKL

-741 KHFSDPEGKNRKRT
+741 KRFADPEGKNRKRT

-766 FEKIEE
+766 FKKIEE

-797 TDRLCTKT
+797 TDRLRTKT
-805 ENGKKDTLILAKR
+805 ENGKEDTLILAKR
-818 MNELQQKI
+818 MNEIQQKI
-826 KDKTKKMMAL
+826 KDKTQKMMAL

-902 TAEEE
+902 AAEEE
-907 EYASPNCVYT
+907 QYALPNSIYT

>member
-14 SETEKKEPIYAI
+14 SEPETEKAEPIYAI

-56 KLPGTRVAAL
+56 KLPGTRVAEL

-82 SEIQLLQEAK
+82 SEIQLLQDAK
-92 HFTVEIEQQ
+92 RFTVEIEQQ
-101 KQALEKADQFPEGFT
+101 QQALEKADQFPEGFT

-121 MRQQLFKYQN
+121 MRQQLLKYQN

-143 QYRLNSL
+143 QYKLNSL

-167 GETEKKTKVLKENCE
+167 GETEKKMKAVKENCE

-217 ELLEKQD
+217 ELLEQQD
-224 ELKDELVRL
+224 DLKDELVRL
-233 HAIPLQLGK
+233 HAIPVQLGK
-242 DMDKIKRKTLD
+242 EMDKIKRKTLA
-253 IEKKKKI
+253 
-260 LVDHVQELNNSL
+260 V
-272 KKMEKKSEE
+272 
-281 VLEEKE
+281 
-287 DVMKELDG
+287 
-295 KRALLESKEREFNHL
+295 
-310 TKLLEMSKENEA
+310 
-322 TALADRA
+322 
-329 GLEIGLRNC
+329 LEIGLRNC
-338 LLEKQKQHDNLIFKQ
+338 LLEKQKQHDNLIYKQ

-361 NLKKMEL
+361 NLKKMEM

-376 LEQIKLLHEKLTL
+376 MEQIKLLHERLTL

-401 VERRRELQKE
+401 VERRKDLQKE
-411 VEMNKRNLAQEKM
+411 VEMNKRNLSQEKM

-466 EREQKSKDSLKA
+466 EREQKSKDFLKA
-478 QILTYQKCS
+478 
-487 MLFMFQIRLHNI
+487 QIRLHNI

-514 KKKKV
+514 KNKKE

-532 LIRNE
+532 IIRNE
-537 RNKCVNLVQT
+537 RNKCVNLVHT

-556 ERAKMLENEME
+556 ERVKMLENEME

-599 DVCKILATL
+599 DVCKVIATL

-642 YESAV
+642 YERAV
-647 LHRNESGVLLIEREE
+647 LRRNESGVLLIEREE

-676 MSRNGDIEM
+676 MSRNGDIEI
-685 QVMDEKIRFLKLKL
+685 QVMDEKIRFLNLKL

-741 KHFSDPEGKNRKRT
+741 KRFADPEGKNRKRT

-766 FEKIEE
+766 FKKIEE

-797 TDRLCTKT
+797 TDRLRTKT
-805 ENGKKDTLILAKR
+805 ENGKEDTLILAKR
-818 MNELQQKI
+818 MNEIQQKI
-826 KDKTKKMMAL
+826 KDKTQKMMAL

-902 TAEEE
+902 AAEEE
-907 EYASPNCVYT
+907 QYALPNSIYT

>member
-1 MSDAGEESSSSSD
+1 MWPWNFEKMSDACEESSSD

-26 APSINIQDEGS
+26 PPSINIQDEGS

-121 MRQQLFKYQN
+121 MRQQLLKYQN

-188 IQRRMEIKALK
+188 IQRRMEVKALK

-217 ELLEKQD
+217 ELLEQQD

-260 LVDHVQELNNSL
+260 LVDHVQELNDAL

-361 NLKKMEL
+361 NLKKMEM

-376 LEQIKLLHEKLTL
+376 LEQIKLLHERLTL

-478 QILTYQKCS
+478 QI
-487 MLFMFQIRLHNI
+487 RLHNI

-514 KKKKV
+514 KKKKA

-599 DVCKILATL
+599 DVCKIIATL

-619 LDVDRLTNMLT
+619 LDVDRLTSMLT
-630 HIEEEMVQLRKK
+630 RIEEEMVQLRKK
-642 YESAV
+642 YERAV
-647 LHRNESGVLLIEREE
+647 LRRNESGVLLIEREE

-805 ENGKKDTLILAKR
+805 QNGKKDTLILAKR

-836 IAELSMKQAIT
+836 IAELSMQQAIT

-895 AEAREKR
+895 GEAREKR

-907 EYASPNCVYT
+907 EYASPNSVYT

-931 NVLPL
+931 SVLPL

>member
-14 SETEKKEPIYAI
+14 SEPETEKEEPIYAI

-37 IDVAASPAFQYL
+37 IDVAASLAFQYL

-56 KLPGTRVAAL
+56 KLPGTRVAEL
-66 KAKYTAL
+66 KVKYTAL

-82 SEIQLLQEAK
+82 SEIQLLQDAK
-92 HFTVEIEQQ
+92 RFTVEIEQQ
-101 KQALEKADQFPEGFT
+101 QQALEKADQFPEGFT

-121 MRQQLFKYQN
+121 MRQQLLKYQN

-143 QYRLNSL
+143 QYKLNSL

-167 GETEKKTKVLKENCE
+167 GETEKKMKVVKENCE

-188 IQRRMEIKALK
+188 TQRRMEIKALK

-217 ELLEKQD
+217 ELLEQQD
-224 ELKDELVRL
+224 DLKDELVRL
-233 HAIPLQLGK
+233 HAIPVQLGK
-242 DMDKIKRKTLD
+242 EMDKIKRKTLD
-253 IEKKKKI
+253 AEKKKKI
-260 LVDHVQELNNSL
+260 LIDHVQELNDAL
-272 KKMEKKSEE
+272 KKVEKKSEE
-281 VLEEKE
+281 VLEEKK

-329 GLEIGLRNC
+329 VLEIGLRNY
-338 LLEKQKQHDNLIFKQ
+338 LLEKQKQHDNLIYKQ

-361 NLKKMEL
+361 NLKKMEM

-376 LEQIKLLHEKLTL
+376 LEQIKLLHERLTL

-411 VEMNKRNLAQEKM
+411 VEINKRNLAQEKM
-424 TTDVEAHMLE
+424 TTDVEAYMLE

-455 RLARLTQVKAD
+455 SLARLTQVKAD
-466 EREQKSKDSLKA
+466 EREQKSKDFLKA
-478 QILTYQKCS
+478 
-487 MLFMFQIRLHNI
+487 QIRLHNI

-514 KKKKV
+514 KNKKE

-532 LIRNE
+532 IIRNE
-537 RNKCVNLVQT
+537 RNKCVNLVHT

-556 ERAKMLENEME
+556 EKVKMLENEME
-567 ILRSNVIIKERK
+567 ILRSNVVIKERK

-599 DVCKILATL
+599 DVCKVIATL

-642 YESAV
+642 YERAV
-647 LHRNESGVLLIEREE
+647 LRRNESGVLLIEREE

-676 MSRNGDIEM
+676 MSRNGDIEI
-685 QVMDEKIRFLKLKL
+685 QVMDEKIRFLNLKL

-706 ELSLKML
+706 ELSLKIL

-741 KHFSDPEGKNRKRT
+741 KHFADPEGKNRKRV

-766 FEKIEE
+766 FKKIEE

-797 TDRLCTKT
+797 TDRLRTKT
-805 ENGKKDTLILAKR
+805 ENGKEDTLILAKR
-818 MNELQQKI
+818 VLKARLVLKCVCKE
-826 KDKTKKMMAL
+826 KTWL
-836 IAELSMKQAIT
+836 
-847 IKLQQEMRDKE
+847 KL
-858 QFLLTVSSRIEKGLP
+858 
-873 PPKETEIEWMK
+873 
-884 VLRNEEMHKAA
+884 N
-895 AEAREKR
+895 
-902 TAEEE
+902 
-907 EYASPNCVYT
+907 
-917 TAEQRPNAYIPDDE
+917 
-931 NVLPL
+931 
-936 PRPYGALAPFK
+936 
-947 PTEPGSNMRHIR
+947 
-959 KPIVK
+959 
-964 PIEI
+964 